1 MSWSPNT
8 APLTCRLGPADPMSS
23 AGQQHSSR
31 KDRAYKQTLNTAMHN
46 STGDSPQQTSN
57 MRHIHS
63 RPGR

>member
-31 KDRAYKQTLNTAMHN
+31 KDRAYNQTLSTAMHN
-46 STGDSPQQTSN
+46 STGDSPQ
-57 MRHIHS
+57 
-63 RPGR
+63 